1 MSARQWFKTADGG
14 LGASPWVWARRPR
27 NLPGETAF
35 WRHCRALLL
44 RDVCDVRS
52 RTCFDECTKVRPP
65 IHKTTGQMAR
75 IRALPIHITTPTTP
89 GRVAA
94 LTRDLTTL
102 NDADHD
108 GLGVC
113 VDGYRATRRIVGRR
127 QRVRHGEAWP
137 HDPDCCSSRGTTTA
151 ALRTSATTPTAT
163 RRARMTTCARTT
175 PVRLTRSSTP
185 TVTPCAA
192 ARILVRAAPSTT
204 STATHH
210 VATRTWLR
218 PETRRQV
225 QLPLGRRNDA
235 DADCPAA
242 ISTMPYDTEL
252 DEDDDGGCGNVASL
266 IHDGLNEGFEP
277 CGTRVAG

>member
-44 RDVCDVRS
+44 RGVCDVRS

-65 IHKTTGQMAR
+65 IHKTTPTAPGRMAR
-75 IRALPIHITTPTTP
+75 TRAPPIHKTTPTTP

-94 LTRDLTTL
+94 LSRALTTL

-175 PVRLTRSSTP
+175 PSGRVRRVRTSSP
-185 TVTPCAA
+185 T
-192 ARILVRAAPSTT
+192 APQG
-204 STATHH
+204 
-210 VATRTWLR
+210 WLW
-218 PETRRQV
+218 
-225 QLPLGRRNDA
+225 
-235 DADCPAA
+235 
-242 ISTMPYDTEL
+242 
-252 DEDDDGGCGNVASL
+252 
-266 IHDGLNEGFEP
+266 
-277 CGTRVAG
+277 